1 MKQLHLSPDVNPET
15 SGELTSLAGDP
26 PEGLVHH
33 RLILQVMIIMAVITG
48 EHLSGWRQLKHLG
61 QPTFM
66 AIDTSLAEISSSLNT
81 EGRRQVRKRGTS

>member
-1 MKQLHLSPDVNPET
+1 MNPDT

-33 RLILQVMIIMAVITG
+33 HRLILQVVIIMAVITG

-61 QPTFM
+61 QLTFM

-81 EGRRQVRKRGTS
+81 EGR